1 MPFWR
6 NEHPISPI
14 RVGCHEV
21 KHFFRSSINPESQKK
36 SASVKPRFTDAD
48 VDVSF
53 CGVRY
58 TVNAPFI
65 SVEKVAPC
73 CSSSS
78 IDSGVSE

>member
-6 NEHPISPI
+6 NDHPIFPK
-14 RVGCHEV
+14 RVGCHEL
-21 KHFFRSSINPESQKK
+21 KHVSLVNQSRITKK
-36 SASVKPRFTDAD
+36 SAPVKRGFTDAN

-58 TVNAPFI
+58 TVNALFI
-65 SVEKVAPC
+65 SVEKVGPC

-78 IDSGVSE
+78 IDSGVSK